1 MENLAVNI
9 FWGALALLF
18 LFLVVPFAIT
28 IIRSAFGLKDN
39 KPDDTDNEGPD
50 DTKRDLHD

>member
-50 DTKRDLHD
+50 DTKRD